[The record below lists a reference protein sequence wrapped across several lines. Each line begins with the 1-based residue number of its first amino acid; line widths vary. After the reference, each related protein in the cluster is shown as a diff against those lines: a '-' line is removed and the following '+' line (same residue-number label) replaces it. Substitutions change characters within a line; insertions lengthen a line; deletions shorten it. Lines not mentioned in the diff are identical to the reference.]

1 MKTLQTTTD
10 IEWTAYDSST
20 QITVFIL
27 YLCLFENEITIM
39 TPNFLT
45 ELFAVVIT
53 IRDILHRFIL
63 RFYSPMFDNKEQDLG
78 HIHT

>member
-53 IRDILHRFIL
+53 IRDI
-63 RFYSPMFDNKEQDLG
+63 
-78 HIHT
+78 